1 MSAASPS
8 SAPVGPA
15 ARSRDRMPVLF
26 VGHGSPMNA
35 IEDNAWSRGFRAM
48 ADLVPV
54 PKAILAVSAHWF
66 VPGTYVMGNEHP
78 ETIHDFGGFPDQLF
92 QMQYPAPGQPALA
105 RRVVALLG
113 SNRASVNLEWG
124 LDHGT
129 WSVLHHLRPAADL
142 PVVQLSIDG
151 RMPPAG
157 HLELG
162 RALAPLRDEGV
173 LILGSG
179 NVTHNLRYAM
189 TSLHRGDLS
198 KPSWADSFDADV
210 ARAVS
215 QQDGD
220 FLAKVVQT
228 DAGRMSHPTLDHYLP
243 LLYAVGAADAK
254 DTVTFPT
261 SGFDLGS
268 LSMRSVL
275 FA

>member
-1 MSAASPS
+1 
-8 SAPVGPA
+8 
-15 ARSRDRMPVLF
+15 
-26 VGHGSPMNA
+26 
-35 IEDNAWSRGFRAM
+35 
-48 ADLVPV
+48 
-54 PKAILAVSAHWF
+54 
-66 VPGTYVMGNEHP
+66 
-78 ETIHDFGGFPDQLF
+78 
-92 QMQYPAPGQPALA
+92 
-105 RRVVALLG
+105 
-113 SNRASVNLEWG
+113 
-124 LDHGT
+124 
-129 WSVLHHLRPAADL
+129 
-142 PVVQLSIDG
+142 
-151 RMPPAG
+151 MPPAG